1 MMNRM
6 RTVLALNALNGWIP
20 AYRRPISLVAVISTP
35 FSFLFFIYL
44 FGGPSKILI
53 GAIGGLLFTIVNSAT
68 MLQTDILFYKLDL
81 KFQQIVASTPVSP
94 LLYTFGLATGNIIFT
109 LPGIAIF
116 FVIIIIE
123 SHITLIPVLIM
134 IGALLATWLIFS
146 LLSYLVSTRI
156 REMRDIWPIS
166 VMFSILFGVVPPIY
180 YSVTS
185 LPQVL
190 QYVAYIVP
198 TTWAAIL
205 MKGAVFGEI
214 HGIVVPA
221 MIYFVEMVG
230 VVIVTSRIASWKRNR
245 I

>member
-1 MMNRM
+1 MLDKV
-6 RTVLALNALNGWIP
+6 RTVVALNALNGWIP
-20 AYRRPISLVAVISTP
+20 AYRRPISLLAVISTP

-81 KFQQIVASTPVSP
+81 KFQQIVASTPISP

-116 FVIIIIE
+116 FVIIILE
-123 SHITLIPVLIM
+123 SHLTVLPVLIM
-134 IGALLATWLIFS
+134 IGSLGATWLIFS

-180 YSVTS
+180 YSITA
-185 LPQVL
+185 LPVAL

-205 MKGAVFGEI
+205 MKGAVSGEL
-214 HGIVVPA
+214 HGILYPGIIYLIE
-221 MIYFVEMVG
+221 MIG
-230 VVIVTSRIASWKRNR
+230 VVLVTSRIASWKRNR